1 MDERKEARVAA
12 LRLAIEYSKVMEYAP
27 SDTDLELR
35 ADKFYNYITTG
46 RLTRGRY

>member
-12 LRLAIEYSKVMEYAP
+12 LRLAVKYYEDRNV
-27 SDTDLELR
+27 SDTDLELQ

-46 RLTRGRY
+46 RLTRRGY